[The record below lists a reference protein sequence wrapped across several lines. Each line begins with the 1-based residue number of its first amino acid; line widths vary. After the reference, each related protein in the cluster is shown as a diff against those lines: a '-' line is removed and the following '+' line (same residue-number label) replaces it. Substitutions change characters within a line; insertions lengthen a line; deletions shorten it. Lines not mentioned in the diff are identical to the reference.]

1 MIFANC
7 VFSARIDVIVPNAG
21 QSISMPSSPIE
32 APLVLHLS
40 GQHLDSSIF
49 VLQGDQPHCGFP
61 ESNYHLHAERL
72 ARAGLRVV
80 VVEQTETPDQL
91 KIRNEER
98 RAAGKPKASP

>member
-1 MIFANC
+1 
-7 VFSARIDVIVPNAG
+7 
-21 QSISMPSSPIE
+21 
-32 APLVLHLS
+32 LS